1 MALTRASR
9 TIAAARNRLG
19 ACSLESRRRNL
30 SSGPLRRAGPAA
42 SSLWAEVAAVRDASA
57 PGYAALRRG
66 DRRPAGVSRTPVRE
80 ALLQLATHGVVRFER
95 SRGVRILQI
104 DTRDIEEIYTLRYL
118 LEVPSAYRAATMMT
132 DDQMASFSKALERMR
147 QACESGDERLFQEE
161 DVAFH
166 EMILEAAGN
175 TRVTQSV
182 AMMRAQLAAR
192 GLSTTKTRTLWDIWR
207 VHERILE
214 RIQDRDEQGAAQ
226 AMRDHLL
233 GTTRLLLTQST
244 GDPEAGA
251 RYAPPVLPVFTD
263 D

>member
-1 MALTRASR
+1 MEQISTDQTSLAAQTFEAVRRAIVTGELAPGTLHSVVE
-9 TIAAARNRLG
+9 IAAQL
-19 ACSLESRRRNL
+19 
-30 SSGPLRRAGPAA
+30 
-42 SSLWAEVAAVRDASA
+42 
-57 PGYAALRRG
+57 
-66 DRRPAGVSRTPVRE
+66 GVSRTPVRE

-95 SRGVRILQI
+95 SRGVRILEI
-104 DTRDIEEIYTLRYL
+104 ATRDIEEIYTLRYL

-182 AMMRAQLAAR
+182 ATMRAQMAAR

-214 RIQDRDEQGAAQ
+214 AIQARDEQGAAQ